1 MNDGSTDSSVTK
13 EEVIFVLVLK
23 ERTPTLKYLSIEPV
37 KVAVADA
44 PGIDRV
50 LKMPLKELEIIFQ
63 IFFEI
68 IW

>member
-23 ERTPTLKYLSIEPV
+23 ERTPTKYLSIEPV

-44 PGIDRV
+44 PGVVQNIEDAFERIGNN
-50 LKMPLKELEIIFQ
+50 LSKIF
-63 IFFEI
+63 
-68 IW
+68 

>member
-44 PGIDRV
+44 RGVVQNIEDAFERIGNN
-50 LKMPLKELEIIFQ
+50 LSKIF
-63 IFFEI
+63 
-68 IW
+68 

>member
-37 KVAVADA
+37 AVADA
-44 PGIDRV
+44 PGVVQNIEDAFERIGNN
-50 LKMPLKELEIIFQ
+50 LSKIF
-63 IFFEI
+63 
-68 IW
+68 

>member
-44 PGIDRV
+44 PGVVQNIEDAFERIGNN
-50 LKMPLKELEIIFQ
+50 LSKIF
-63 IFFEI
+63 
-68 IW
+68 

>member
-44 PGIDRV
+44 PGIVQSIEDAFERIGNN
-50 LKMPLKELEIIFQ
+50 LSN
-63 IFFEI
+63 FF
-68 IW
+68 

>member
-23 ERTPTLKYLSIEPV
+23 ERIPTLKYLSIEPV

-44 PGIDRV
+44 PGVVQNTEDAFERIGNN
-50 LKMPLKELEIIFQ
+50 LSKIF
-63 IFFEI
+63 
-68 IW
+68 

>member
-44 PGIDRV
+44 PRV
-50 LKMPLKELEIIFQ
+50 VQNIEDAFERIGNNLSKIF
-63 IFFEI
+63 
-68 IW
+68 